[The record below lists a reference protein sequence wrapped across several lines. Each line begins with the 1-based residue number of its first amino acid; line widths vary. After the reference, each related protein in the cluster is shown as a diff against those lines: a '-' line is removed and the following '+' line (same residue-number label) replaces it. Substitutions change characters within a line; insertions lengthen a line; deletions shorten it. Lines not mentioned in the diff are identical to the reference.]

1 MATLTVDLPGF
12 EPQNGRQLS
21 SEWLVSGRVARKR
34 AMSGRAVVHV
44 NVLTGTHAPG
54 ALWSDTMSGQKG
66 VRPTASV
73 TTFVDRMLAV
83 TREIAPCACV
93 TDSLPLKRAEG
104 RFPKPPPTQ
113 PVVASTQVGTRAEAV
128 PRGSELPSAAQSR
141 VLAWRCPTRRR
152 VGNQDVE
159 RQGCWTMKGPRWLR
173 AVEAGGG
180 ITRYPELR
188 SWSGRTQSTL
198 PVRNG

>member
-1 MATLTVDLPGF
+1 MATLTADPAGF
-12 EPQNGRQLS
+12 ELRNGRQLS
-21 SEWLVSGRVARKR
+21 SEWLVSGRAARKR

-44 NVLTGTHAPG
+44 LTGTHAPG
-54 ALWSDTMSGQKG
+54 AHWSDTMGGQKG
-66 VRPTASV
+66 VRLTASV

-83 TREIAPCACV
+83 TREIAPFARV

-104 RFPKPPPTQ
+104 RLPQSPPTE

-128 PRGSELPSAAQSR
+128 SRGSELRSAAQLR

-159 RQGCWTMKGPRWLR
+159 RQGCWTMKGLRWLR

-180 ITRYPELR
+180 ITGIPN
-188 SWSGRTQSTL
+188 SG
-198 PVRNG
+198 VG